1 MTTFKRDFLSQRVL
15 PPVYSVHTSSFFHLL
30 QVQGTFFVMLD
41 ADPLAYSE
49 GQSSLAQWVSRAI
62 GLPEVRLRFRL
73 RGNNLH
79 ILCEGSECPP
89 AGPVVSRFVEALKGK
104 EGGSGFPPQEAPI
117 YQVILYGRKL
127 GIQRPDW
134 IKQIHLE
141 RLEPHQASGTARVAA
156 AATPTN
162 GGEMTT
168 EQRST
173 SDSGLTVS
181 HRSLARSGQPEAIAH
196 YLSETLSPMGVGVKV
211 VIQTLPRESGSRG
224 AEGHQ
229 ELSTSSPD
237 VSRRLWVLCD
247 SNYSTDESLMAQP
260 VATQLLSLKLE
271 GFRDA
276 VICSQVRGEAAP
288 DWRLRVDLTP
298 PEEMLKDWA
307 RWGDIQ
313 AIARLLNQV
322 LNAAEM
328 QISAVLKDSTLHL
341 FCSQKPI
348 KQLKAAGDTAPATS
362 DAPEMAIAV
371 PDRKTATSAIAP
383 ILESLTPQG
392 IHAATVYGVETHG
405 ATPVPEQETPIWIEW
420 LNLPASRYPDAAES
434 TLELAQRGDLN
445 AIQFLLQR
453 LLNPDLEARLT
464 TGGIRLSLRRKQD
477 LLHIM
482 SEALYSPQQS
492 AVGPPVAKFLRG
504 VGIPGIT
511 GVRIYGRR
519 AGHSTPLWQMGVD
532 FTPRKRLVPEAT
544 PEFAASD
551 VYLGDILSGSNEPV
565 LRSDVTKEDLK
576 TAASAVSFKVTRT
589 IQQWLC
595 ASQLFI
601 PTVEIKDLAPV
612 APGKL
617 STSIYTYYQGFV
629 VALVWGMLGL
639 LLTVQTDWL
648 LSQILKSK
656 APISQASAVS
666 GKQST
671 IRPPDPFKGTSV
683 PLPQMSLQ
691 KSRGSKARVFNS
703 EGFTRQGDTDITV
716 SNQDGNSQATNAASA
731 AILAAARS
739 SNPSFN
745 NRLLD
750 EKLAL
755 YQQMLLQRRGV
766 PPDVWIVGSSRAMRG
781 VDPQALEDAL
791 AAQGIP
797 SVKVFNFGVNGATA
811 QVVDLMI
818 RQVLTP
824 EQLPKLIIWADGARA
839 FNSGRMDVTYNAIAN
854 SKGYQHLLAGTFP
867 KQNSTPDPSQTA
879 ATPPAKTPAT
889 ANKGASGSLT
899 QSYQVVNNWLNE
911 KLGTFSATYP
921 QRDQMKTRLRDL
933 YVVWAKPAKTTP
945 EGANNPQAS
954 TASQFA
960 IDFDGFLPLTVR
972 YNPATYYK
980 QYARVSG
987 DYDSDYYA
995 FKMEGKQ
1002 TQALETLLQFAQA
1015 RQIPIVFVNLPLT
1028 QDYLDPVRIE
1038 YEQEF
1043 QRYMRSQAIQKGL
1056 IFRDLNQLYP
1066 TQHDYFSDPSHLN
1079 RYGAYEVSNQ
1089 LAEDPMIPWPAK

>member
-1 MTTFKRDFLSQRVL
+1 
-15 PPVYSVHTSSFFHLL
+15 
-30 QVQGTFFVMLD
+30 MLD
-41 ADPLAYSE
+41 ADPIAYSE
-49 GQSSLAQWVSRAI
+49 GQASLAQWVSRAI

-89 AGPVVSRFVEALKGK
+89 AGPVVSRFVKAVKGE
-104 EGGSGFPPQEAPI
+104 EGVTGFPPQEAPI
-117 YQVILYGRKL
+117 SLVILYGRKL

-141 RLEPHQASGTARVAA
+141 RLEPQQVSETPSVDSAASS
-156 AATPTN
+156 ATD
-162 GGEMTT
+162 GGGMNSEPGAS
-168 EQRST
+168 EA
-173 SDSGLTVS
+173 SGLTAS
-181 HRSLARSGQPEAIAH
+181 SRSLARSGKPEAIAR
-196 YLSETLSPMGVGVKV
+196 YLGETLSPMGVGVKV
-211 VIQTLPRESGSRG
+211 VIQTLPREPGNRG
-224 AEGHQ
+224 AEGQ
-229 ELSTSSPD
+229 PELPTSAPA

-276 VICSQVRGEAAP
+276 IICSQVRGEAAP

-313 AIARLLNQV
+313 AIAHLLNQV
-322 LNAAEM
+322 LNEQQM
-328 QISAVLKDSTLHL
+328 QISAVQKDSTLHL
-341 FCSQKPI
+341 FCSQKPL
-348 KQLKAAGDTAPATS
+348 KQLRAAVDTELATR
-362 DAPEMAIAV
+362 DAAEIAIAA

-383 ILESLTPQG
+383 VLASLTPQG

-405 ATPVPEQETPIWIEW
+405 ITPVPEQETPIWIEW
-420 LNLPASRYPDAAES
+420 LNLPASSYPALAES

-453 LLNPDLEARLT
+453 LLNPDLDERLT

-482 SEALYSPQQS
+482 SEALSSPQQS
-492 AVGPPVAKFLRG
+492 SVGPPVAKFLRG
-504 VGIPGIT
+504 LGIPGIK

-519 AGHSTPLWQMGVD
+519 AGYSAPLWQMGVD

-565 LRSDVTKEDLK
+565 LRSDVTKEDFK
-576 TAASAVSFKVTRT
+576 AAANAVSFKVTRS
-589 IQQWLC
+589 IQQWLS

-617 STSIYTYYQGFV
+617 STSTYTYYQGFV
-629 VALVWGMLGL
+629 VALVWGILGL
-639 LLTVQTDWL
+639 LLTVQTDWF
-648 LSQILKSK
+648 LSAILKSK
-656 APISQASAVS
+656 PPIDQASAVS
-666 GKQST
+666 SKPT
-671 IRPPDPFKGTSV
+671 LDPGELIEDTSLSV
-683 PLPQMSLQ
+683 PQMSLQ
-691 KSRGSKARVFNS
+691 KSRGSKARVFND

-716 SNQDGNSQATNAASA
+716 GEDGTSRRMNAASA

-755 YQQMLLQRRGV
+755 YQQMLVQRRGV

-781 VDPQALEDAL
+781 VDPQALEEAL
-791 AAQGIP
+791 AAQGYP
-797 SVKVFNFGVNGATA
+797 GVQVFNFGINGATA

-839 FNSGRMDVTYNAIAN
+839 FNSGRIDATYNAIAN
-854 SKGYQHLLAGTFP
+854 SQGYQHLLAGTFP
-867 KQNSTPDPSQTA
+867 KQNSNPGSPNQTA

-899 QSYQVVNNWLNE
+899 QSYQMVNTWLNE
-911 KLGTFSATYP
+911 TLGTFSTTYP

-933 YVVWAKPAKTTP
+933 YVVWAKAAKITP
-945 EGANNPQAS
+945 EGAADTPQAS

-980 QYARVSG
+980 KYARVSG

-1002 TQALETLLQFAQA
+1002 TQALESLLEFTQA
-1015 RQIPIVFVNLPLT
+1015 RQIPIVFINLPLT
-1028 QDYLDPVRIE
+1028 QDYLDPARIE

-1066 TQHDYFSDPSHLN
+1066 TQNDYFSDPSHLN

-1089 LAEDPMIPWPAK
+1089 LAEDPLIPWPAK

>member
-1 MTTFKRDFLSQRVL
+1 
-15 PPVYSVHTSSFFHLL
+15 
-30 QVQGTFFVMLD
+30 MLD
-41 ADPLAYSE
+41 ADPIAYLE

-104 EGGSGFPPQEAPI
+104 EGGAGFPPQDAPI
-117 YQVILYGRKL
+117 DQVILYGRKL

-141 RLEPHQASGTARVAA
+141 RLELHQASDAAGVA

-162 GGEMTT
+162 GGGMTA
-168 EQRST
+168 EQRAT
-173 SDSGLTVS
+173 SDAAGLRVS
-181 HRSLARSGQPEAIAH
+181 NRSLARSGQPEAIAR

-211 VIQTLPRESGSRG
+211 VIQTLGREPGSRG
-224 AEGHQ
+224 AGQHQ
-229 ELSTSSPD
+229 ELSPASPA
-237 VSRRLWVLCD
+237 VARRLWVLCD
-247 SNYSTDESLMAQP
+247 SNYSTDESLMAEP
-260 VATQLLSLKLE
+260 VAAQLRNLKLE

-322 LNAAEM
+322 LNAQEM

-341 FCSQKPI
+341 FCSQKLF
-348 KQLKAAGDTAPATS
+348 KQLKAAGDTVPATS
-362 DAPEMAIAV
+362 DAAEIAIAA

-383 ILESLTPQG
+383 VLEALTAQG
-392 IHAATVYGVETHG
+392 IHAATIYGVETHG
-405 ATPVPEQETPIWIEW
+405 VTPVPEQETPIWIEW
-420 LNLPASRYPDAAES
+420 LNLPASRYPALAEA

-453 LLNPDLEARLT
+453 LLNPDIDERLT

-482 SEALYSPQQS
+482 SEALSSPQQS

-504 VGIPGIT
+504 LAIPGIK

-551 VYLGDILSGSNEPV
+551 VYLGDLLSGSNEPV
-565 LRSDVTKEDLK
+565 LRSDVTKEDFK
-576 TAASAVSFKVTRT
+576 VAASAVSFKVTRT

-612 APGKL
+612 ASGKL
-617 STSIYTYYQGFV
+617 STSTYTYYQGFV
-629 VALVWGMLGL
+629 VALVWGILGV
-639 LLTVQTDWL
+639 LLTLQTDWF
-648 LSQILKSK
+648 LSAILKSK
-656 APISQASAVS
+656 PPINQASAVS
-666 GKQST
+666 SKST
-671 IRPPDPFKGTSV
+671 LDPREPIEDTSV
-683 PLPQMSLQ
+683 SLPQMSLQ
-691 KSRGSKARVFNS
+691 KSRGSQAPVFNS
-703 EGFTRQGDTDITV
+703 EGFTRQGDITV
-716 SNQDGNSQATNAASA
+716 RNEGEKSQRNAASA

-750 EKLAL
+750 EKVAL

-781 VDPQALEDAL
+781 VDPQALEEAL
-791 AAQGIP
+791 AAQGYP
-797 SVKVFNFGVNGATA
+797 GVQVFNFGINGATA
-811 QVVDLMI
+811 QVVDLMV

-839 FNSGRMDVTYNAIAN
+839 FNSGRIDATYNAIAN
-854 SKGYQHLLAGTFP
+854 SQGYQHLLAGTFP
-867 KQNSTPDPSQTA
+867 KQNSTPGSPSQTT

-889 ANKGASGSLT
+889 ADKGASGSLT
-899 QSYQVVNNWLNE
+899 QSYQMVNNWLNE
-911 KLGTFSATYP
+911 TLGTFSATYP

-933 YVVWAKPAKTTP
+933 YVVWAKPAKTTS
-945 EGANNPQAS
+945 EGASDNPQAL

-1002 TQALETLLQFAQA
+1002 TQALESLLQFTQA
-1015 RQIPIVFVNLPLT
+1015 RQIPIVFINLPLT

>member
-1 MTTFKRDFLSQRVL
+1 MR
-15 PPVYSVHTSSFFHLL
+15 PPGYSVHASSSFHLL

-41 ADPLAYSE
+41 ADPIAYLE

-104 EGGSGFPPQEAPI
+104 EGGAGFPPQDAPI
-117 YQVILYGRKL
+117 DQVILYGRKL

-141 RLEPHQASGTARVAA
+141 RLELHQASDAAGVA
-156 AATPTN
+156 AATPTD
-162 GGEMTT
+162 GQEMTA
-168 EQRST
+168 EQGAT
-173 SDSGLTVS
+173 SDADGLRVS
-181 HRSLARSGQPEAIAH
+181 NRSLARSGQPEAIAR

-211 VIQTLPRESGSRG
+211 VIQTLGREPGSRG
-224 AEGHQ
+224 AGQHQ
-229 ELSTSSPD
+229 ELSPASPA

-247 SNYSTDESLMAQP
+247 SNYSTDESLMAEP
-260 VATQLLSLKLE
+260 VAAQLRNLKLE

-322 LNAAEM
+322 LNAQEM

-341 FCSQKPI
+341 FCSQKLF
-348 KQLKAAGDTAPATS
+348 KQLKAAGDTVPATS
-362 DAPEMAIAV
+362 DAAEIAIAA

-383 ILESLTPQG
+383 VLESLTTQG
-392 IHAATVYGVETHG
+392 IHAATIYGVETHG
-405 ATPVPEQETPIWIEW
+405 VTPVPEQETPIWIEW
-420 LNLPASRYPDAAES
+420 LNLPASRDPALAES

-453 LLNPDLEARLT
+453 LLNPDLDERLT

-482 SEALYSPQQS
+482 SEALSSPQQS
-492 AVGPPVAKFLRG
+492 AVGSPVAKFLRG
-504 VGIPGIT
+504 LAIPGIK

-576 TAASAVSFKVTRT
+576 AAASAVSFKVTRT

-612 APGKL
+612 ASGKL
-617 STSIYTYYQGFV
+617 SNSTYTYYQGFV
-629 VALVWGMLGL
+629 VALVWGMLGF
-639 LLTVQTDWL
+639 LLTVQTDWF
-648 LSQILKSK
+648 LSAILKSK
-656 APISQASAVS
+656 PPINQASAVS
-666 GKQST
+666 GKST
-671 IRPPDPFKGTSV
+671 LDPREPIEDTSV

-691 KSRGSKARVFNS
+691 KSRGSEAPVFNS
-703 EGFTRQGDTDITV
+703 EGFTRQGDITV
-716 SNQDGNSQATNAASA
+716 RNEGEKSQRNAASA

-750 EKLAL
+750 EKVAL

-781 VDPQALEDAL
+781 VDPQALEEAL
-791 AAQGIP
+791 AAQGYP
-797 SVKVFNFGVNGATA
+797 GVQVFNFGINGATA
-811 QVVDLMI
+811 QVVDLMV

-839 FNSGRMDVTYNAIAN
+839 FNSGRIDATYNAIAN
-854 SKGYQHLLAGTFP
+854 SQGYQHLLAGTFP
-867 KQNSTPDPSQTA
+867 KQNSTPGSPSQTT

-889 ANKGASGSLT
+889 ADKGASGSLT
-899 QSYQVVNNWLNE
+899 QSYQMVNNWLNE
-911 KLGTFSATYP
+911 TLGTFSATYP

-933 YVVWAKPAKTTP
+933 YVVWAKPAKTTS
-945 EGANNPQAS
+945 EGAGDNPQTLTS
-954 TASQFA
+954 SQFA

-1002 TQALETLLQFAQA
+1002 TQALESLLQFTQA
-1015 RQIPIVFVNLPLT
+1015 RQIPIVFINLPLT

>member
-1 MTTFKRDFLSQRVL
+1 
-15 PPVYSVHTSSFFHLL
+15 
-30 QVQGTFFVMLD
+30 MLD
-41 ADPLAYSE
+41 ADPIAYSE

-89 AGPVVSRFVEALKGK
+89 AGPVVSRFVEAVKGK

-117 YQVILYGRKL
+117 DQVILYGRKL

-141 RLEPHQASGTARVAA
+141 RLEPHQASESASGAS
-156 AATPTN
+156 AATPTD
-162 GGEMTT
+162 GGETA
-168 EQRST
+168 EQQAT
-173 SDSGLTVS
+173 DASGLTVS
-181 HRSLARSGQPEAIAH
+181 NRSLARSGQPDAIAR

-211 VIQTLPRESGSRG
+211 VIQTLGREPGSRG
-224 AEGHQ
+224 AGGHQ
-229 ELSTSSPD
+229 ELPTSPA

-247 SNYSTDESLMAQP
+247 SNYSTDESLMAEPLAQ
-260 VATQLLSLKLE
+260 QLRNLKLE

-322 LNAAEM
+322 LNAQEM

-341 FCSQKPI
+341 FCSKKPF
-348 KQLKAAGDTAPATS
+348 KQLKAAGDNAPATS
-362 DAPEMAIAV
+362 DAAEIAIAA

-383 ILESLTPQG
+383 VLASLTPQG
-392 IHAATVYGVETHG
+392 ILAATVYGVETHG
-405 ATPVPEQETPIWIEW
+405 ITPVPEQETPIWIEW
-420 LNLPASRYPDAAES
+420 LNLPASQDPAFAES
-434 TLELAQRGDLN
+434 TLELAKAGDLN

-453 LLNPDLEARLT
+453 LLNPDLDERLT

-482 SEALYSPQQS
+482 SEALSSPQQS

-504 VGIPGIT
+504 LGIPGIK

-576 TAASAVSFKVTRT
+576 AAASAVSFKVTRT

-617 STSIYTYYQGFV
+617 STSIYTHYQGFV
-629 VALVWGMLGL
+629 VALVWGMLGF
-639 LLTVQTDWL
+639 LLTVQTDWF

-656 APISQASAVS
+656 QAISQASAVS
-666 GKQST
+666 GKST
-671 IRPPDPFKGTSV
+671 IDPRDPIEDTSV
-683 PLPQMSLQ
+683 SLPQMSLQ
-691 KSRGSKARVFNS
+691 KSRGSKAPVFNS

-716 SNQDGNSQATNAASA
+716 RNEDGKSQRNAASA

-750 EKLAL
+750 EKVAL

-781 VDPQALEDAL
+781 IDPQALEQAL
-791 AAQGIP
+791 AAQGYP
-797 SVKVFNFGVNGATA
+797 GVQVFNFGINGATA

-839 FNSGRMDVTYNAIAN
+839 FNSGRIDATYNAIAN
-854 SKGYQHLLAGTFP
+854 SQGYQHLLAGTFP
-867 KQNSTPDPSQTA
+867 KQNSTSDPSLTA

-889 ANKGASGSLT
+889 ADKGASGSLT
-899 QSYQVVNNWLNE
+899 QSYQMVNTWLNE
-911 KLGTFSATYP
+911 TLGTFSTTYP

-933 YVVWAKPAKTTP
+933 YVVWAKAKTTP

-1002 TQALETLLQFAQA
+1002 TQALESLLEFAQV